1 MNSKLTLTIDNT
13 VVKNAKRYA
22 RSRGRSLSDIV
33 ENYLKMITRDNID
46 PDFETTPIVNSLRG
60 SFRAHD
66 DIDYK
71 QELSKGLSDKYLEN
85 EEDSD

>member
-13 VVKNAKRYA
+13 VVKKAKHYA

-33 ENYLKMITRDNID
+33 ENYLRMITRENID
-46 PDFETTPIVNSLRG
+46 PSFEITPIVNSLRG
-60 SFRAHD
+60 SFKAPED
-66 DIDYK
+66 LDYK
-71 QELSKGLSDKYLEN
+71 QALSKRLSDKYLES